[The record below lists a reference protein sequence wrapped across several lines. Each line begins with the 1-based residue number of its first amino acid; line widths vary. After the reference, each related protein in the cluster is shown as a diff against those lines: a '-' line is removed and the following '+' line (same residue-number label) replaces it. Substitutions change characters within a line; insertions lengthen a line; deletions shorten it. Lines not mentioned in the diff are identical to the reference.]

1 MVYNMRTK
9 TYYRVR
15 SVVRLSFWGTIALG
29 SLWLTA
35 SSLSKIDNYT
45 CEPIEVIVQ
54 PNDTLWG
61 IVEKHCNGAIGV
73 AVDDLTKSRNTHI
86 VLVGQ
91 TIKLTS
97 RN

>member
-1 MVYNMRTK
+1 MRTT

-35 SSLSKIDNYT
+35 SSLDKIDDYT
-45 CEPIEVIVQ
+45 CEPIEVTVQ

-61 IVEKHCNGAIGV
+61 IIEKHCNGAIGV
-73 AVDDLTKSRNTHI
+73 AVDDLITSRNTYT
-86 VLVGQ
+86 VFVGE